1 MEIKIE
7 DVALSYALQIGVDN
21 VMLEPL
27 KCIADAVRYGMK
39 IQKEEMM
46 KEAIERTVKIDAGGY
61 PYIDCDGIELY
72 DYDKDIPLA
81 KEGDKYKVIL
91 IKEG

>member
-46 KEAIERTVKIDAGGY
+46 KDAEDLVVGIDANGLA
-61 PYIDCDGIELY
+61 CVNVDGVLP
-72 DYDKDIPLA
+72 DDTVRVL
-81 KEGDKYKVIL
+81 V
-91 IKEG
+91 IKED